1 MIIRDN
7 QVKFVQ
13 KLILK
18 NIFMKYILILLLVS
32 IISIVSSCSDDTTT
46 STTVTPPGTVLFS
59 RDSISVWLSSTG
71 FSRDSNYYST
81 TETGSVKVEFTLQS
95 NVDTPSAYGKFG
107 FYTNATPVVPYIADI
122 YAPRDEPISSN
133 LSFASGSTYFAF
145 SVQLNNYI
153 PTFPRYVRLKN
164 VKVTKQ

>member
-1 MIIRDN
+1 M
-7 QVKFVQ
+7 KYLLS
-13 KLILK
+13 LIL
-18 NIFMKYILILLLVS
+18 
-32 IISIVSSCSDDTTT
+32 ISFVFALSSCGDDNTTG
-46 STTVTPPGTVLFS
+46 TTVTPPGTVLFS

-71 FSRDSNYYST
+71 FSRDSNSYST
-81 TETGSVKVEFTLQS
+81 SETGSVKVEFTIQS

-107 FYTNATPVVPYIADI
+107 FYTNATPAVTYFPDI
-122 YAPRDEPISSN
+122 FAPRDELFSTN

-145 SVQLNNYI
+145 SVQLNNYL